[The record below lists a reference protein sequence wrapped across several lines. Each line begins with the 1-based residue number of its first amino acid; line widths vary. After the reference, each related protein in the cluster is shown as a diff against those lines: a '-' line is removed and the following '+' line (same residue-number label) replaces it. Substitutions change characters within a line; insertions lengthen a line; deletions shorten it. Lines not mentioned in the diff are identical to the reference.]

1 MRTKKSL
8 GSAVRISTRIHHV
21 APIDGKESADKRG
34 AAKARLAG
42 VKRPS
47 LSSNPKGTRDLIMHG
62 QWVLEKPALLSKLT
76 VVTVDGIM
84 ENTGNISMTYDGTW
98 VAHPDLVP
106 VAKEVF
112 DRMMPQHSRR
122 QALQKWHNALQSIGQ
137 TR

>member
-1 MRTKKSL
+1 
-8 GSAVRISTRIHHV
+8 
-21 APIDGKESADKRG
+21 
-34 AAKARLAG
+34 
-42 VKRPS
+42 
-47 LSSNPKGTRDLIMHG
+47 
-62 QWVLEKPALLSKLT
+62 
-76 VVTVDGIM
+76 VTVDGIM

>member
-1 MRTKKSL
+1 
-8 GSAVRISTRIHHV
+8 
-21 APIDGKESADKRG
+21 
-34 AAKARLAG
+34 
-42 VKRPS
+42 
-47 LSSNPKGTRDLIMHG
+47 
-62 QWVLEKPALLSKLT
+62 
-76 VVTVDGIM
+76 M